1 MARSILVNGLL
12 YYRLF
17 GHLDMTSSK
26 YQMIIPDVI
35 SKLREHPLKDFWK
48 LSRPCENFPGLLKTF
63 QFIWKLSRFSDNF
76 SGDLKTFSYLDTFQI
91 VWKLSR
97 LPGKWPVHLRNVHSV
112 WNLSRSSKKP
122 FKVLEWI
129 VEWIVTIFL
138 ILRNISETRLRGYGG
153 CAKQDHSA
161 ILKEFLKVA
170 KLQRLQWILSIQ
182 KKICNKVARLQKLR
196 GLRKAG
202 PFSHF
207 ERIPKGCKVTK
218 VTKNFVNSATR
229 LQGYGSY
236 GVALGTTIM
245 SSSKKY

>member
-170 KLQRLQWILSIQ
+170 KLQRLQWILWIQ
-182 KKICNKVARLQKLR
+182 KK
-196 GLRKAG
+196 
-202 PFSHF
+202 
-207 ERIPKGCKVTK
+207 
-218 VTKNFVNSATR
+218 SATR
-229 LQGYGSY
+229 LRGYGSY
-236 GVALGTTIM
+236 GGCAKQGHSAILKEFLKVAKLQRLQWIL
-245 SSSKKY
+245 